1 MFTHLHCHSHFSFGQ
16 GASSP
21 EALVEAALRRGFTT
35 LACTDTNGVWGA
47 VEFQQV
53 AESAGIRPLLGAQL
67 VADGHELVV
76 LAEDERGWGA
86 ICRLVSAIHWSEGS
100 HWSGSEKSEESGKR
114 LVRSRMISDLSD
126 SSDLSDYFLADPFV

>member
-21 EALVEAALRRGFTT
+21 EALVEAAIRRGFTT

-67 VADGHELVV
+67 VADGHEVVV
-76 LAEDERGWGA
+76 LAENERGWGA
-86 ICRLVSAIHWSEGS
+86 ICRLVSAIHWSEKAEKAES
-100 HWSGSEKSEESGKR
+100 TSG
-114 LVRSRMISDLSD
+114 
-126 SSDLSDYFLADPFV
+126 SSDLSALSAFSALSASLIP